1 MKKLRGAILA
11 AAALILS
18 IGLLAPFLNA
28 DYYRPKILAALESA
42 LNRHVEIGE
51 VRLNLFTGPGFTL
64 NDVLIDD
71 DPAAGIEPFAHVKS
85 LQARLKLTSLA
96 AGRFAF
102 STLRLVEP
110 DVNLVKTEAG
120 AWNIAPLLYGKP
132 SAIPGHKHSLPDIE
146 ISDGR
151 LNFKFGDTKSVFYV
165 YNADVEVYPNQG
177 GDIVIRFSGEPART
191 DRSAQGFGLLSA
203 RGLLR
208 ATASGEDQ
216 LNLGLH
222 LDRTSIS
229 DLMTLFYGRDIGVHG
244 FVIANARLAGPLSN
258 LAITGDLKMDDVH
271 RWDLMPS
278 KAEAWNL
285 NLRGLLNLP
294 SQRLDLETIAPAQQV
309 LPVSVKLRASNYL
322 FGPKWAAFVTLHD
335 LPAASFV
342 ETARHMGAPLPNGMQ
357 VDGAVQ
363 GVVGYSRD
371 GGMQGKLS
379 INHASIKIVPDTAA
393 EFDSIPL
400 VIAGNDLTFGPA
412 DVHLDHDETAEVR
425 GHYALDGRSL
435 GLKVSSRQLTIAAVE
450 SGATRVLNATPIPV
464 LERLRHGAFNGW
476 VAFERT
482 DDEPGVWTGEYD
494 VQNALMDVPGLT
506 VPLSITSARVDVGGD
521 QIRIT
526 RIRGRA
532 GSVKLEGD
540 YRFDLAGTRPH
551 SLHLSIPELQLDD
564 LEELMTPA
572 IRRQQ
577 GFLART
583 FRLRRAPLPDWLKER
598 ELEGSVQV
606 DSLLYDDAPLGSFR
620 ARLMWNG
627 AQVHFSKVEC
637 RREDMRAEGSIGI
650 NLANPL
656 PRYHLTGRIEGM
668 DYRNGKLDLE
678 GELDTSGM
686 RAELLQNA
694 RADGTFEGRDL
705 NLGPDAE
712 VREILGA
719 FHLVSDAGL
728 PRLQLQNVELT
739 QGSDVLVGQ
748 GASQPDGRIILELT
762 SGRKQVRM
770 TGMLL
775 PMHPEAVA
783 PVR

>member
-1 MKKLRGAILA
+1 MKKLRRTILA
-11 AAALILS
+11 AVALILA

-28 DYYRPKILAALESA
+28 DYYRPRIQAALEAA
-42 LNRHVEIGE
+42 LNRRVEIGG

-85 LQARLKLTSLA
+85 LQARLKLTSLVT
-96 AGRFAF
+96 GRLAF

-120 AWNIAPLLYGKP
+120 AWNIAPLLSGKP
-132 SAIPGHKHSLPDIE
+132 SAAPGHKHSLPDIE

-208 ATASGEDQ
+208 ATPSGEDQ

-229 DLMTLFYGRDIGVHG
+229 DLMTLCYGRDIGVHG
-244 FVIANARLAGPLSN
+244 FAIANATLAGPLSN
-258 LAITGDLKMDDVH
+258 LAIAGDLRMDDVH

-294 SQRLDLETIAPAQQV
+294 SQLLELETISPGQV
-309 LPVSVKLRASNYL
+309 LPVSVKIRASNYL
-322 FGPKWAAFVTLHD
+322 SGPKWGATVTLHD

-342 ETARHMGAPLPNGMQ
+342 ETARHMGAPLPSGMQ
-357 VDGAVQ
+357 VDGTVN

-371 GGMQGKLS
+371 AGVQGKLS
-379 INHASIKIVPDTAA
+379 VDRASVKIAPDTAA

-412 DVHLDHDETAEVR
+412 DVHLDHDESAQVQ

-435 GLKVSSRQLTIAAVE
+435 GLRVSSRQLTIAEVE
-450 SGATRVLNATPIPV
+450 SGATRVLETTPIPV
-464 LERLRHGAFNGW
+464 LERLRHGSFKGW
-476 VAFERT
+476 VAFERK
-482 DDEPGVWTGEYD
+482 DEEPGVWIGEYD
-494 VQNALMDVPGLT
+494 VQNALMDVPGLAAP
-506 VPLSITSARVDVGGD
+506 VRLAAASVDVRSD
-521 QIRIT
+521 QIRVT
-526 RIRGRA
+526 RIRGAA
-532 GSVKLEGD
+532 GNVQFEGD

-551 SLHLSIPELQLDD
+551 SLHLSIPELQLAD
-564 LEELMTPA
+564 LEELMLPA
-572 IRRQQ
+572 IQRQQ

-583 FRLRRAPLPDWLKER
+583 FRLRRAALPDWLKAR

-620 ARLMWNG
+620 ARLLWNG

-637 RREDMRAEGSIGI
+637 RRDDMSAEGSIGI
-650 NLANPL
+650 NLANSF
-656 PRYHLTGRIEGM
+656 PRYHLAGRIEAM

-678 GELDTSGM
+678 GELDTSGTGM
-686 RAELLQNA
+686 DLPQNA
-694 RADGTFEGRDL
+694 RANGTFEGHDL

-712 VREILGA
+712 VREIAGA
-719 FHLVSDAGL
+719 FHLVSEASL

-739 QGSDVLVGQ
+739 QGSDILVGQ

-775 PMHPEAVA
+775 PMHPEVVA